1 MALESQ
7 GHGAI
12 RTWRL
17 EEARRFYVEAA
28 GQEVGPEARVD
39 NLLLNRAAASR
50 VGMPVATLR
59 QAALIERSPPTA
71 VDAESPQRAR
81 SGVSTS

>member
-17 EEARRFYVEAA
+17 EETGRFYVEAA

-39 NLLLNRAAASR
+39 NLLLNRAAASPA
-50 VGMPVATLR
+50 GEPVAALR
-59 QAALIERSPPTA
+59 HAGLIERPPLMT
-71 VDAESPQRAR
+71 VDAKSSRRER